1 MGQVKTN
8 RRDFL
13 GALAA
18 SSALVALYGPGALA
32 QAAVEGDASV
42 AARVL
47 EAATLAPFNDLT
59 ARDWAAFAEERLR
72 SADAATRTAF
82 SELNEN
88 APDLVD
94 LTPQEAANRLARA
107 LLPGYKGPQSATR
120 AALASQMQL
129 DLEAMRATS
138 FADVPSATG
147 KFLVRMPSD
156 AERRKYMTPT
166 QIQQL
171 HASTV
176 AARALSAA
184 NALAARPEQASKNG
198 LGVQL

>member
-1 MGQVKTN
+1 MKTN

-32 QAAVEGDASV
+32 QSAVEGDASV

-47 EAATLAPFNDLT
+47 EAATLAPFNDLA

-82 SELNEN
+82 SELKEN

-147 KFLVRMPSD
+147 KFFVRMPSD

-166 QIQQL
+166 EIRQL
-171 HASTV
+171 RASTV